1 MTSTQYFSDCIAQA
15 FQTACEKGWH
25 DGEQLPM
32 TSRQEIAVKLAL
44 IHAELT
50 EAYDEWTADLQRVT
64 PAVKVELADVAIR
77 LFDLMGAV
85 GVAKFPAVT
94 EFVAQCGSFEAMLLD
109 IHSHVSSA
117 VECLREADLQF
128 PEVLHWKL
136 AIVAMR
142 LFTVCDGMGIDLR
155 PSVAE
160 KMEKNKGRPHRHGGK
175 LL

>member
-1 MTSTQYFSDCIAQA
+1 MTSNQYFSDCIAQA

-44 IHAELT
+44 VHAELT
-50 EAYDEWTADLQRVT
+50 EAYDEWISGRGVVT
-64 PAVKVELADVAIR
+64 PAAKVELADVAIR
-77 LFDLMGAV
+77 MFDLMGAV
-85 GVAKFPAVT
+85 GVT
-94 EFVAQCGSFEAMLLD
+94 EFPIMPDFTAEVRGFEEMLLGV
-109 IHSHVSSA
+109 HAHVSSA
-117 VECLREADLQF
+117 VECLRSPELSF

-136 AIVAMR
+136 AIGVQLLFAM
-142 LFTVCDGMGIDLR
+142 CDSLSIDLR
-155 PSVAE
+155 PSVAA